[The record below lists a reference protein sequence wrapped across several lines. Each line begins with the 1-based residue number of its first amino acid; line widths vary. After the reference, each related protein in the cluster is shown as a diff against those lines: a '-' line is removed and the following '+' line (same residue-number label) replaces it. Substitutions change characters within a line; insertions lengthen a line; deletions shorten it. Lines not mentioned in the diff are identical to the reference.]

1 MTVELPIALTV
12 TSVKRNFTKRLFD
25 ILFSIGAIVIM
36 LPLLLICALAIAFTS
51 KGPIIYGH
59 KRIGRGGKPFTCYK
73 FRTMY
78 QDADKRLKELLESN
92 ILLNDEWNRSH
103 KLKNDPRVTAIGRF
117 LRRTS
122 LDEFPQFWNV
132 LRGDLSVVGPRPV
145 VREELIKFYGSNASA
160 VLQVRPGL
168 TGLWQVSGRSETSYE
183 KRVQLDLEY
192 VEKSSLLLDLTI
204 VAKTIP
210 ALLNSRGAY

>member
-1 MTVELPIALTV
+1 MTIELPIALTV
-12 TSVKRNFTKRLFD
+12 TSVKRNFSKRLFD

-145 VREELIKFYGSNASA
+145 VREELIKFYGNNASSI
-160 VLQVRPGL
+160 LKVRPGL

-192 VEKSSLLLDLTI
+192 VEKGSLLLDLTI

>member
-1 MTVELPIALTV
+1 MTADLPLTLEV
-12 TSVKRNFTKRLFD
+12 TAVKRNFIKRLFD
-25 ILFSIGAIVIM
+25 ILFTLGALLIV
-36 LPLLLICALAIAFTS
+36 LPVLLICALLIACTS

-59 KRIGRGGKPFTCYK
+59 KRVGRGGKLFTCYK
-73 FRTMY
+73 FRTMF

-92 ILLNDEWNRSH
+92 ILLSEEWNRNH
-103 KLKNDPRVTAIGRF
+103 KLKDDPRVTPIGRF

-145 VREELIKFYGSNASA
+145 VKEELIKFYGQNAIA
-160 VLQVRPGL
+160 ILKVRPGL

-192 VEKSSLLLDLTI
+192 VEKHSLLLDIKI
-204 VAKTIP
+204 VLKTIP
-210 ALLNSRGAY
+210 ALLYSRGAY